1 MKNRILLILMIVLSF
16 VGIIWQLFSYMGVGL
31 CYKFDLEGIP
41 FNPLL
46 DRIILWS
53 LVAYFIINGSFL
65 LLSLILPL
73 ILKRKSIRCWI
84 YLASLIV
91 SGIFLIF
98 WEYNYTKLLIELP
111 EHRNQLSTYLRG
123 GYYTY
128 AIGTIIIY
136 VLLLWLN
143 KARRKMMNV
152 HHLDIAESEN
162 PSE

>member
-1 MKNRILLILMIVLSF
+1 MGNKKNRILLILMIVLSF

-123 GYYTY
+123 GGYYTC

-136 VLLLWLN
+136 VLLLLLN
-143 KARRKMMNV
+143 KARRKAMTV
-152 HHLDIAESEN
+152 
-162 PSE
+162 

>member
-16 VGIIWQLFSYMGVGL
+16 VGIIWQLFSFMGIGL
-31 CYKFDLEGIP
+31 IYKYDLDGIP

-111 EHRNQLSTYLRG
+111 EHRNQLSTYL
-123 GYYTY
+123 YYTC

-136 VLLLWLN
+136 VLLLLLN
-143 KARRKMMNV
+143 KARRKAMTV
-152 HHLDIAESEN
+152 
-162 PSE
+162 

>member
-1 MKNRILLILMIVLSF
+1 MIVLSF
-16 VGIIWQLFSYMGVGL
+16 VGIIWQLFTVMGVVV

-53 LVAYFIINGSFL
+53 LFAYFIINESFL

-98 WEYNYTKLLIELP
+98 WEYSYMKLLIELP
-111 EHRNQLSTYLRG
+111 EHRNQLSNYLRGG

-143 KARRKMMNV
+143 KARRK
-152 HHLDIAESEN
+152 ITI
-162 PSE
+162 